1 MVDIQFKAVSNVK
14 ILNSTFMDE
23 SCKNLLDST
32 GSSADGLGCFIGVGF
47 NLEFLRGHLVIQL
60 KDWY

>member
-1 MVDIQFKAVSNVK
+1 MK
-14 ILNSTFMDE
+14 IPNSIFTDD

-60 KDWY
+60 MDCY

>member
-1 MVDIQFKAVSNVK
+1 MVDIQCKVVSNMK
-14 ILNSTFMDE
+14 ILNSTFTDD

-60 KDWY
+60 MDWY